1 MMWFRTVT
9 ILLKRYKAGRNW
21 LMNGGL
27 LLGMKRQ
34 TFATKNNTKM
44 EAKSVHKMPN
54 ADVVYAE
61 SLVLSV
67 VTNWSGR

>member
-1 MMWFRTVT
+1 
-9 ILLKRYKAGRNW
+9 
-21 LMNGGL
+21 MNGGL

-34 TFATKNNTKM
+34 TFATKTSTKM

>member
-1 MMWFRTVT
+1 
-9 ILLKRYKAGRNW
+9 
-21 LMNGGL
+21 MNGGI

-34 TFATKNNTKM
+34 TFATKTSTKM

>member
-34 TFATKNNTKM
+34 TFATKIAQKWRPKVFIKCLM
-44 EAKSVHKMPN
+44 LMWFMQSPWCSV
-54 ADVVYAE
+54 
-61 SLVLSV
+61 L
-67 VTNWSGR
+67 